1 MLLDA
6 LSIHKRLSV
15 TEAAELLGVPAATVR
30 RDFEELARQQ
40 LATRTHGGVVA
51 TTVAYDLPARYR
63 IAPGDPRERI
73 AHAAAELV
81 RHGEVRD
88 GFPGAARH
96 RGGRFTEDRD
106 AALARI
112 CTIDQVDGLVTDDVA
127 DPDQVRRLR
136 DAGVDVTL
144 V

>member
-1 MLLDA
+1 
-6 LSIHKRLSV
+6 
-15 TEAAELLGVPAATVR
+15 
-30 RDFEELARQQ
+30 
-40 LATRTHGGVVA
+40 VVA

-73 AHAAAELV
+73 ATP
-81 RHGEVRD
+81 RPSWSG
-88 GFPGAARH
+88 
-96 RGGRFTEDRD
+96 TERSEMVSQAQRVTVVADSQRIGD
-106 AALARI
+106 AALART
-112 CTIDQVDGLVTDDVA
+112 CTIDQVDGLVTADVA